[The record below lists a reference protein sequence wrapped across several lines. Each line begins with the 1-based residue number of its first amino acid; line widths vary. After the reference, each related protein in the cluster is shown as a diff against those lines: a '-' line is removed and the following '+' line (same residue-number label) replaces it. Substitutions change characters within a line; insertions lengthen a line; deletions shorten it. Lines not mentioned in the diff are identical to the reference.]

1 MKKENYRVYRIFV
14 DLYRP
19 TFGKYHVYQNTCY
32 PTTELRNRPGEGAYF
47 VKAINEQTAKSLVRQ
62 KIGKFGNIDVIY
74 DATEWI
80 INSTVGPFKVDLTN
94 PSQCEYM
101 YLKDKLEPN
110 KVITFFECVEY
121 AKREYNLK

>member
-1 MKKENYRVYRIFV
+1 MKKENYRVYRVQV

-32 PTTELRNRPGEGAYF
+32 PTTELRNRPSEGSYF
-47 VKAINEQTAKSLVRQ
+47 VKTISKDDARRLVRE
-62 KIGKFGNIDVIY
+62 KIGKFGSIDEIY
-74 DATEWI
+74 DCTNMI
-80 INSTVGPFKVDLTN
+80 ISETVGSFKVDLTN
-94 PSQCEYM
+94 PSQCRYM